1 MRGWEREGDSIGERR
16 RLRLGRER
24 VDSDECLLLLWQL
37 YLYNIMSVIACWAL
51 LISRGISIYLY
62 NCNIMHI
69 CV

>member
-1 MRGWEREGDSIGERR
+1 MGEREGDSIGERR
-16 RLRLGRER
+16 RLRLGREC

-37 YLYNIMSVIACWAL
+37 YLYNTMSVIACWAL
-51 LISRGISIYLY
+51 LISRGISIHLY